1 MERMVETDAGSGRLD
16 EFGVGKNRGIN
27 RFARNILF
35 DEKRADTIHLAVG
48 FAYEVCGGMNKSAI
62 H

>member
-1 MERMVETDAGSGRLD
+1 MVETGAGSGRQG

-27 RFARNILF
+27 RFTRNVLF
-35 DEKRADTIHLAVG
+35 DEKRADTIHLPVG